1 MFQMR
6 LELVPIAVSDV
17 DRAKRFYVDQL
28 GFELDHDIRPA
39 DYGIDVP
46 ASVRSL
52 QLTPPGS
59 ACSILIV
66 SHFPETELPPG
77 SAFGLHLCVDDIEEA
92 HKSLS
97 EKGVEV
103 GKISEAAGA
112 LHAAFCDPDGNEFW
126 LQQKPKG

>member
-1 MFQMR
+1 M
-6 LELVPIAVSDV
+6 
-17 DRAKRFYVDQL
+17 
-28 GFELDHDIRPA
+28 
-39 DYGIDVP
+39 
-46 ASVRSL
+46 
-52 QLTPPGS
+52 
-59 ACSILIV
+59 
-66 SHFPETELPPG
+66 
-77 SAFGLHLCVDDIEEA
+77 DDIEEA